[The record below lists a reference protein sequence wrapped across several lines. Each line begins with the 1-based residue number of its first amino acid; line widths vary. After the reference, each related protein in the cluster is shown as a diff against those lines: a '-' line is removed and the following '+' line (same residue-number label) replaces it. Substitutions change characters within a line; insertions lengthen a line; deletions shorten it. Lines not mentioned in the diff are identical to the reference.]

1 MKLVSILSILP
12 ILSKNQLS
20 IGESES
26 SQRLVSGGE
35 LGYFRSITR

>member
-26 SQRLVSGGE
+26 SQINPSRI
-35 LGYFRSITR
+35 RSP

>member
-26 SQRLVSGGE
+26 PQSLVTRGE
-35 LGYFRSITR
+35 FGCFRTITR